1 MTPKPTVAGT
11 SFARKDV
18 LALAL
23 VLAAEAGKIVMGVY
37 AEAFDVEYKGKNDP
51 VTRADKLA
59 NDHITRALAAA
70 FPGIPIVAE
79 ESDPSTFAGY
89 EASLAAF
96 FVDPLDGT
104 REFVARNGQFAVMIG
119 LAELGKAT
127 LGVVGWPALG
137 RTFVG
142 IGSEAFEEDDHGVRK
157 SLHVSRKA
165 ALEEARVVVSRSHRS
180 EATAEV
186 IARLA
191 AAKVDQVGSA
201 GVKGTLVA
209 CGEADVYVHPGVAGK
224 LWDSCAPEA
233 IVRAAGGNVTDA
245 TGRVIDYR
253 GGELANA
260 RGILM
265 TNGLLHAAVLARTPG
280 VAT

>member
-1 MTPKPTVAGT
+1 VTPEETVAGT
-11 SFARKDV
+11 SFARRDV
-18 LALAL
+18 LDLAL
-23 VLAAEAGKIVMGVY
+23 VLAAEAGVIVMGVY
-37 AEAFDVEYKGKNDP
+37 ADAFDVEYKGKDDP

-79 ESDPSTFAGY
+79 ESDPATFAGY
-89 EASLAAF
+89 EASESAF

-119 LAELGKAT
+119 LAEKGRAT

-137 RTFVG
+137 RTFAG
-142 IGSEAFEEDDHGVRK
+142 MGGEAFEVSDAGARTP
-157 SLHVSRKA
+157 LHVSRKV

-186 IARLA
+186 IARLS

-224 LWDSCAPEA
+224 LWDTCAPEA
-233 IVRAAGGNVTDA
+233 IVRAAGGDVTDA

-253 GGELANA
+253 GGQLANA
-260 RGILM
+260 RGVLM
-265 TNGLLHAAVLARTPG
+265 TNGALHAAVLARTP
-280 VAT
+280 AAE